1 MSRRFVEPY
10 HVFLLLSILAIFGGI
25 YFGYP
30 QTPSSTKSFP
40 VSFYDA
46 RWSDFSWIICEAGL
60 SKWQDMGYRL
70 GYDWHSLQVIRES
83 GQGSKDHCQSLLA
96 KYFEKNGDSKAMRER
111 VVKACD
117 DVHIGGRLKDI
128 VKGKGYSI

>member
-1 MSRRFVEPY
+1 MD
-10 HVFLLLSILAIFGGI
+10 IK
-25 YFGYP
+25 
-30 QTPSSTKSFP
+30 SSSVNSSL

-46 RWSDFSWIICEAGL
+46 PSNDFSLIICEAGSGSWKDL
-60 SKWQDMGYRL
+60 AYRL
-70 GYDWHSLQVIRES
+70 GYDWQSLQGISER
-83 GQGSKDHCQSLLA
+83 GQGSKDYCLSLLA
-96 KYFEKNGDSKAMRER
+96 KYFEKNGDSKEMRER